1 MAAVLFAATAAHG
14 WLIVSSV
21 PARATDDGMF
31 GQQLAAIAT
40 CLWPPPQR
48 LSAGFLPPN
57 HHITN
62 LSLMKSISL
71 SSLARAK
78 VTFGYYT

>member
-57 HHITN
+57 HQRRMFVAYYKFESHE
-62 LSLMKSISL
+62 KHQFE
-71 SSLARAK
+71 LARSS
-78 VTFGYYT
+78 